1 MVIGVVLLF
10 LVWSIYQ
17 KKSTGGVVNSDE
29 IVNKVGSGLS
39 QQQITF
45 QTEISKNLRELESK
59 FSELQYKLEN
69 RISQDLGSIK
79 INQNEHLAKTNE
91 NFQKQSQDQVVHF
104 EKIKSQNLSSL
115 QNITES
121 VSKQLSTSIQDILN
135 HNKNNFEALAKI
147 NNEKLSQIQG
157 EIDKRL
163 TENLRQ
169 NLKSFED
176 VTKNLGHMQSTAQKM
191 IDSTKSVDKL
201 NNIFERTNSKGFG
214 NFAENYLETILSEH
228 LNVRDWQKQVMV
240 PGSQDKIDFMIT
252 VGGKKIGIDS
262 KFPVTRYQDYIDADF
277 ESKPQAKKLYLK
289 SVLQMSKEISRK
301 YSKPGFIDTLFL
313 YLPSDSMYNEVVN
326 DPEIMESIHK
336 TKVTPVSPTTIFPI
350 ILLVNA
356 YEFKLKVNENA
367 EMIIQGLQK
376 VSKNVDSFREE
387 FRKLGDKIRQ
397 AQTNYDVADKN
408 LVGLQSNILKL
419 ESAEIKQE
427 EEILALE

>member
-1 MVIGVVLLF
+1 MANVF
-10 LVWSIYQ
+10 
-17 KKSTGGVVNSDE
+17 KKSTNGEVNSDE
-29 IVNKVGSGLS
+29 IINKVGAGLS
-39 QQQITF
+39 QQQIQF
-45 QTEISKNLRELESK
+45 QTETSKNLQELASKFTELQSKLEGKIELELNNIK
-59 FSELQYKLEN
+59 FGQSQHLDKTGELFN
-69 RISQDLGSIK
+69 D
-79 INQNEHLAKTNE
+79 QN
-91 NFQKQSQDQVVHF
+91 QKQIIHF
-104 EKIKSQNLSSL
+104 EKLKGENLNSL
-115 QNITES
+115 QRISEV
-121 VSKQLSTSIQDILN
+121 VSKQLSNSIQDILN
-135 HNKNNFEALAKI
+135 HNKNNFEQLAKI
-147 NNEKLSQIQG
+147 NNEKLTQIQG

-228 LNVRDWQKQVMV
+228 LNVRDWSKQVQV
-240 PGSQDKIDFMIT
+240 PDSQDKIDFMIT

-262 KFPVTRYQDYIDADF
+262 KFPVTAYQDYLDGDY
-277 ESKPQAKKLYLK
+277 ENKSKLKKAYLK
-289 SVLQMSKEISRK
+289 QVLTMAKEISHK

-326 DPEIMESIHK
+326 DPEIMEAIHK

-408 LVGLQSNILKL
+408 LVGLQTNILKL

-427 EEILALE
+427 EQLLELE